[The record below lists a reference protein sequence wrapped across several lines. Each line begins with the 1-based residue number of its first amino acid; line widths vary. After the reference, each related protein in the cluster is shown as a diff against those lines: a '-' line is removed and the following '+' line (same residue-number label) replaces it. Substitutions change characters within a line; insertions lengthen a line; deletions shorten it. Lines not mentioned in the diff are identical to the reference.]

1 MSEYR
6 KYIELGYI
14 YVLFSIF
21 FTLFKI
27 ENMNNFNI
35 INLVRENVKSMK
47 PYSSARDE
55 FEDFD
60 TAEMIFL
67 DANENPFQNGVN
79 RYPDPQQS
87 NVKKVLA
94 KLKNV
99 KTNQILL
106 GNGSDE
112 VLDLLFRAFCEPKI
126 DNVITLPPTYGMYGV
141 LANINAVENREVLLS
156 IDFQPQVEKILEA
169 IDENTKILFLC
180 SPNNPTANSFS
191 DEIVMKLLENFKG
204 LVVIDEAY
212 IDFSEKES
220 WLSKI
225 EHYPNLIITQTLSK
239 AYGLAGIR
247 LGICYASAAIISVLN
262 KIKPP
267 YNVNELTQLRAL
279 DRLSDPE
286 KIKSEI
292 VFIIAQREKLLKV
305 LVDVKFVEKI
315 YPTEANFILI
325 KVDDAN
331 KRYDKLIAKGI
342 VIRNRTTQPLCEN
355 TLRLTIGTE
364 EENKKLIE
372 VLKQL

>member
-1 MSEYR
+1 
-6 KYIELGYI
+6 
-14 YVLFSIF
+14 
-21 FTLFKI
+21 
-27 ENMNNFNI
+27 MN
-35 INLVRENVKSMK
+35 

-60 TAEMIFL
+60 TADMIFL
-67 DANENPFQNGVN
+67 DANENPFENGVN

-94 KLKNV
+94 KLK
-99 KTNQILL
+99 KIQTNQILL

-112 VLDLLFRAFCEPKI
+112 VLDLIFRAFCEPKV

-141 LANINAVENREVLLS
+141 LANINAVVNREVLLS
-156 IDFQPQVEKILEA
+156 EEFQPQVEKILEA
-169 IDENTKILFLC
+169 VDENTKIIFLC
-180 SPNNPTANSFS
+180 SPNNPTGNSFS
-191 DEIVMKLLENFKG
+191 DKSVVYLLQNFKG

-212 IDFSEKES
+212 IDFSKKQS
-220 WLSKI
+220 WMNELD
-225 EHYPNLIITQTLSK
+225 EYPNLVITQTLSK

-247 LGICYASAAIISVLN
+247 FGICYASPAIISVLN

-279 DRLSDPE
+279 DRLSNPE

-292 VFIIAQREKLLKV
+292 ASIIAQREELLKV
-305 LVDVKFVEKI
+305 LIDVKFVEKI
-315 YPTEANFILI
+315 YPTEANFILV

-331 KRYDKLIAKGI
+331 KRYAELIAKGI

-364 EENKKLIE
+364 SENTILMNA
-372 VLKQL
+372 LKELK